1 MSLLGGLLIAVAGL
15 LVAPRPATAPQAA
28 VDPDVSE
35 GVRLVETG
43 DYDAAI
49 LALDG
54 AARRLAADPAR
65 VRELS
70 RAYLYLGIA
79 YLGKGHEAAARA
91 NFREAVMK
99 VRDLTLS
106 PSEFPP
112 KVIDLFEAAR
122 ADAMQEREPPAPPPA
137 ATTAPASAETKKG
150 GSKALLIVGGVGGA
164 AAIAG
169 IALAGGGGGGSSSG
183 AAPTPTPT
191 PAPLRTDDL
200 SGYLPASEGSRH
212 FTIHVLAGG
221 PFTAE
226 LSWTAPEGQPV
237 ELVMQ
242 LRDAAGRDLALSNR
256 TTPNA
261 AVLRAD
267 VVAQDYDLSVFYAA
281 ECPGCEANFRLLVTH
296 P

>member
-1 MSLLGGLLIAVAGL
+1 MSLRECLLLAVAGL
-15 LVAPRPATAPQAA
+15 LVGPPSPAAQKMAA
-28 VDPDVSE
+28 DPDVTE

-49 LALDG
+49 LTLDN

-70 RAYLYLGIA
+70 QAYLYLGIA

-91 NFREAVMK
+91 KFREAVTQ

-106 PSEFPP
+106 PDEFPP

-122 ADAMQEREPPAPPPA
+122 AEAMK
-137 ATTAPASAETKKG
+137 APASPAPQAVTSAPAPTEKKG
-150 GSKALLIVGGVGGA
+150 SSKTLLLIGGVGGA
-164 AAIAG
+164 AALAG
-169 IALAGGGGGGSSSG
+169 IALAGGGGGGSAPGSSTP
-183 AAPTPTPT
+183 APTPT
-191 PAPLRTDDL
+191 PAPVTVEDL
-200 SGYLPASEGSRH
+200 SGFLPATEGSRH
-212 FTIHVLAGG
+212 FPIRVRAAGTVL
-221 PFTAE
+221 AE
-226 LSWTAPEGQPV
+226 LSWTAPPGQPV

-242 LRDAAGRDLALSNR
+242 LKDAAGRDLALSNR
-256 TTPNA
+256 TTPSA

-267 VVAQDYDLSVFYAA
+267 VVPQEYDLSVFYGP
-281 ECPGCEANFRLLVTH
+281 ECRGCEAQFRLLVTH

>member
-1 MSLLGGLLIAVAGL
+1 MSLRECLLLAVTGL
-15 LVAPRPATAPQAA
+15 LVGPPSPAAQKVAG
-28 VDPDVSE
+28 DPDVTE

-49 LALDG
+49 LTLDN

-70 RAYLYLGIA
+70 QAYLYLGIA

-91 NFREAVMK
+91 KFREAVTQ

-106 PSEFPP
+106 PEEFPP

-122 ADAMQEREPPAPPPA
+122 AETM
-137 ATTAPASAETKKG
+137 TAPASPAPQAMTSAPAPTEKKG
-150 GSKALLIVGGVGGA
+150 GSKTLLLIGGVGGA
-164 AAIAG
+164 AALAG
-169 IALAGGGGGGSSSG
+169 IALAGGGGGESASGSS
-183 AAPTPTPT
+183 APAPT
-191 PAPLRTDDL
+191 PAPPVTVEDL
-200 SGYLPASEGSRH
+200 SGFLPATEGSRH
-212 FTIHVLAGG
+212 FPIRVRAAGTVL
-221 PFTAE
+221 AE
-226 LSWTAPEGQPV
+226 LSWTAPPGQPV

-242 LRDAAGRDLALSNR
+242 LKDAAGRDLALSNR
-256 TTPNA
+256 TAPSA

-267 VVAQDYDLSVFYAA
+267 VVPQEYDLSVFYGP
-281 ECPGCEANFRLLVTH
+281 ECPRCEAQFRLLVTH